1 MDTGGMGIDTILM
14 AHEEDNRPVT
24 EEESIMRNI
33 HNDLNSVDSK
43 LDWVNSWNN
52 CEATW
57 KHNQNECYVC
67 KVGDLDDED
76 KFRPTRM
83 G

>member
-1 MDTGGMGIDTILM
+1 MVGHKKADFWWLHPELRPKNERFKSQMDTGGMGIDTILM

-43 LDWVNSWNN
+43 LDWVNS
-52 CEATW
+52 
-57 KHNQNECYVC
+57 
-67 KVGDLDDED
+67 
-76 KFRPTRM
+76 
-83 G
+83 